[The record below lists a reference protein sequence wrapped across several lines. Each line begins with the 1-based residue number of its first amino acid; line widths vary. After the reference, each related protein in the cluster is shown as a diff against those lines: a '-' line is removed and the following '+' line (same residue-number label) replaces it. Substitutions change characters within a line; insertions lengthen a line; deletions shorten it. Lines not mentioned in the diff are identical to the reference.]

1 MLYYIVIMS
10 SLKCDK
16 CQKYLHPVKKNL
28 PAFQPFCLWC
38 LKFLNKEDPKGL
50 IMHVFFCG
58 SHPLKNS
65 QKKMNALDWGRLRC
79 HCSIYEKLQDHLDG
93 KSPYPFFGCDAA
105 VQTEEPFVKAP
116 EPIVIHPIEPC
127 EELST
132 LKMKLEDGDF
142 QVKVG
147 KNGKCTACF
156 SGFEC
161 ELY

>member
-38 LKFLNKEDPKGL
+38 LKFLNKEDPEGL

-65 QKKMNALDWGRLRC
+65 QKKMSALDWGRLRC
-79 HCSIYEKLQDHLDG
+79 HCSVYEKLQDHLDS

-105 VQTEEPFVKAP
+105 VQTEESFAP
-116 EPIVIHPIEPC
+116 ESIVIHPIEPC
-127 EELST
+127 QELST
-132 LKMKLEDGDF
+132 LKMKPEDGYF

-156 SGFEC
+156 SRFEC